1 MEIKWHGKS
10 KSQMHRFITS
20 NEKNGYVVIEKY
32 KHQKTFYVVMT
43 KIDGGND
50 K

>member
-32 KHQKTFYVVMT
+32 KHQKTFYVVMAET
-43 KIDGGND
+43 YF
-50 K
+50 